1 MDGMVNA
8 HSRMI
13 VRSHHVTRRVPFA
26 EEQLDWVSHGPTPLG
41 LGSATYVFM
50 KCLESYHD

>member
-41 LGSATYVFM
+41 LGPATYVFM